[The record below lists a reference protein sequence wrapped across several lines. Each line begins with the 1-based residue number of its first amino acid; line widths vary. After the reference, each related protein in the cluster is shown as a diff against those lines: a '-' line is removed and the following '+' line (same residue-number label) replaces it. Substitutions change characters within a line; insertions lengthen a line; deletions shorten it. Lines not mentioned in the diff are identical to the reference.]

1 MLNVECNSD
10 RAVVPVRGVIE
21 EEMMLQLVAAIRQ
34 LHKDYF
40 YTRIELEVCSPG
52 GQTMA
57 LDYCVAAMDALRA
70 RGVTFTTRAQ
80 MSVSSAAAHLVSL
93 GDVREAARGA
103 SFLYHQARATG
114 TDTVTAQS
122 ARQILR
128 AVDDIDE
135 RYLSRLARRARQGG
149 PRRPAQ
155 HVRDFTDNDW
165 SIIEYLLVN
174 AAVVQ
179 PGAGGAKPA
188 RGMLLQGLRKH
199 IADCLRA
206 EDERPL
212 KRIYRRLLAFDSP
225 ISAALALE
233 LRLVD
238 TLTDG
243 SLPALERPARGDYL
257 AIPEWAPLY
266 RDGRVPRAGLCRH
279 TLVLGETGSGKTVS
293 GVLPVVGAVMAPDNA
308 TVGCALIIDPKREI
322 KSHVARLRHD
332 GVTVHD
338 IDVEADR
345 KRPVLNLMAG
355 ESLSVDADLDN
366 DRFLEAARKILIRSA
381 SLSPTS
387 PAGVLAGLPGNR
399 RDGYWESEGSR
410 LAMTITALALLII
423 KHRGAIYGDEDGLGL
438 VPRAEKEVR
447 DMLLDVGEAAGVI
460 VRYDNVFSLLQDTLK
475 QVDEA
480 QHEWNQAFLSAQ
492 ADTAEK
498 AAGVKEKTED
508 GEAEQPDAAPD
519 DTEAEPLA
527 AAALQFHTKMHDI
540 GRQFVE
546 ALCSTELYKLSP
558 SYRRAIRP
566 ELVRVRNLHSPE
578 SVGEDV
584 VEVANLNF
592 SRMRFALG
600 GIGKFTF
607 RVLPAQETRSAPNI
621 LTLAN
626 RIMTMWFGIKKKGET
641 QPAEHVVGLLK
652 QHIRGGDADEIYRQV
667 EQAWAPMA
675 KVPDPITY
683 LCIMGFTRT
692 ALVSYA
698 DATPAHTLYFGCE
711 PYFRSVVAHG
721 RAEVVP
727 VDFSAAVE
735 AEDARTVYVFQPRL
749 DGNEALLAR
758 ALKATWFEAILSS
771 PKRSRHGHR
780 MPLAAYIADEFHR
793 FITSDKVHGEQSFL
807 DTCRSFGVCCVLAC
821 QSVSSMEHALEEGG
835 ESWQKNKAALE
846 ILLNNTANKL
856 FFRSTDQALT
866 AFLDRLCPPAP
877 GFGPLTR
884 VRPPSTLRPGECYA
898 SLSDGRFER
907 RQLLPFGKRQE
918 EHAGNGTARALQT
931 V

>member
-1 MLNVECNSD
+1 ML
-10 RAVVPVRGVIE
+10 P
-21 EEMMLQLVAAIRQ
+21 LVAAIKQ
-34 LHKDYF
+34 LHREYF
-40 YTRIELEVCSPG
+40 YAHIELEVCSPG
-52 GQTMA
+52 GQVQA
-57 LDYCVAAMDALRA
+57 LDYCVETMDNLRA
-70 RGVTFTTRAQ
+70 RGVRFTTRAL
-80 MSVSSAAAHLVSL
+80 MSVSSAAANLVSL
-93 GDVREAARGA
+93 GDHRIA
-103 SFLYHQARATG
+103 SRNAMFLYHQARAG
-114 TDTVTAQS
+114 GMDTVTVHS
-122 ARQILR
+122 AREILT
-128 AVDDIDE
+128 AVDEIDE
-135 RYLSRLARRARQGG
+135 RYLSRLAGQARRGERPRTGLHPRDFADGDWTVIEHLLIGIGAGAVPTQPGRARLSRKKLL
-149 PRRPAQ
+149 PR
-155 HVRDFTDNDW
+155 
-165 SIIEYLLVN
+165 
-174 AAVVQ
+174 
-179 PGAGGAKPA
+179 
-188 RGMLLQGLRKH
+188 LRKLMS
-199 IADCLRA
+199 DCLRA
-206 EDERPL
+206 RDESPL
-212 KRIYRRLLAFDSP
+212 KRLYRCLFELDRQ

-243 SLPALERPARGDYL
+243 SLPAVELPVRDGYL

-266 RDGRVPRAGLCRH
+266 QGGRVPRTGLCRH

-293 GVLPVVGAVMAPDNA
+293 GILPVVGAVMAPDNRA
-308 TVGCALIIDPKREI
+308 VNCALIIDPKREI

-338 IDVEADR
+338 IDMGDR

-438 VPRAEKEVR
+438 VPRADQEVR

-460 VRYDNVFSLLQDTLK
+460 VHYDNVFSLLQDTLK
-475 QVDEA
+475 EVDEA
-480 QHEWNQAFLSAQ
+480 EHEWNQAFLSAH
-492 ADTAEK
+492 ADTAD
-498 AAGVKEKTED
+498 VKETNEGD
-508 GEAEQPDAAPD
+508 EAEQPEAAPD
-519 DTEAEPLA
+519 DTKTGQLA
-527 AAALQFHTKMHDI
+527 AAALQFNKKMQDI
-540 GRQFVE
+540 GRQFVK
-546 ALCSTELYKLSP
+546 ALCGTELYKLSP
-558 SYRRAIRP
+558 SYRRAIQP
-566 ELVRVRNLHSPE
+566 ELDRVRILHSPE

-584 VEVANLNF
+584 VEVANLIY

-600 GIGKFTF
+600 GICKFTF
-607 RVLPAQETRSAPNI
+607 RVLPAQEIRPSPNI

-626 RIMTMWFGIKKKGET
+626 RIMMMWFGIKKKNEE
-641 QPAEHVVGLLK
+641 QPAEQVVRLLK
-652 QHIRGGDADEIYRQV
+652 QHIKGGDADEIYRQV
-667 EQAWAPMA
+667 EQSWAPMA

-692 ALVSYA
+692 ALAPYA

-711 PYFRSVVAHG
+711 PYFRSVVEHG

-727 VDFSAAVE
+727 LDFSEAVE
-735 AEDARTVYVFQPRL
+735 SEQARTVYVFQPRL

-771 PKRSRHGHR
+771 QKRMQYGNS

-821 QSVSSMEHALEEGG
+821 QSVSSMEHALEEEG
-835 ESWQKNKAALE
+835 ESWLKNKAALE
-846 ILLNNTANKL
+846 MLLNNTANKF
-856 FFRSTDQALT
+856 FFRSTDQALQ
-866 AFLDRLCPPAP
+866 AFLDRLCPPAH
-877 GFGPLTR
+877 GFGPLTQ
-884 VRPPSTLRPGECYA
+884 VRPPSTLQPGECYA

-907 RQLLPFGKRQE
+907 RQLVPFKTDKQ
-918 EHAGNGTARALQT
+918 AAAGTAVRARA
-931 V
+931 